1 MLNNFFKFKKY
12 YALFT
17 FLLGSNITPAFSEK
31 FPEKILFSDA
41 VKVYSSITDENSLK
55 YNLTRL
61 ELFLDKIDLIID
73 KYADTEIG
81 LELLTKNSYSNFDI
95 SKIRQDYLNSLT
107 KFYLKTCEL
116 DPSYKCLGFV
126 SLSQANKFC
135 SSNNDLPQLVL
146 ASKSLNNSYDI
157 FVNDKETEKFLP
169 AVFNSYRRCVNKTS
183 NQFSKD
189 FIKSNF
195 VQTLLKNGQN
205 SKAIGITEGMKSDIF
220 RIHSAAEIRDY
231 QGKYNSDTFLTL
243 IKRAN
248 RLSDEDREISA
259 LFLANK
265 LMKNGMDPF
274 KNNVFKYLP
283 NSFSS
288 DTLSCGE
295 KHSYYSDIALDFIF
309 LSNNYKDS
317 RGIKKSNRN
326 LILKDLNDGIN
337 KCSNYN
343 TNPINY
349 FLSNGKTEI
358 ASKIREFQAK
368 NGINPGEGV
377 IFFDRILSNQEIT
390 KYFLDKNNDFEDF
403 LIENKGFNV
412 NELRKVEK
420 NIMYPYIGLA
430 GDYSVFKAFVDNND
444 TCNASSILF
453 QRLINSNYES
463 PAVLYYISNP
473 LLSKNR
479 NYSCG
484 DAELQLLIN

>member
-12 YALFT
+12 YSLLA

-41 VKVYSSITDENSLK
+41 VKVYSSISEENSLK

-61 ELFLDKIDLIID
+61 ELFLNKIDLIID
-73 KYADTEIG
+73 KHADTEIG
-81 LELLTKNSYSNFDI
+81 LELLTKNSYRSFDI

-107 KFYLKTCEL
+107 KFNLKTCEL

-135 SSNNDLPQLVL
+135 SNNNDLPQLVL

-157 FVNDKETEKFLP
+157 FVNDKNTEKFLP

-231 QGKYNSDTFLTL
+231 QGKFNSETFLTL

-248 RLSDEDREISA
+248 RLTYDDRVISA
-259 LFLANK
+259 LFLSNK

-283 NSFSS
+283 SSFSS
-288 DTLSCGE
+288 ETLTCGE

-309 LSNNYKDS
+309 LSNTYKDS
-317 RGIKKSNRN
+317 RGVKKSNRN
-326 LILKDLNDGIN
+326 LIIKDLNDEIN
-337 KCSNYN
+337 KCNTYN

-349 FLSNGKTEI
+349 FLRNGKIEI
-358 ASKIREFQAK
+358 ASKMREFQSK
-368 NGINPGEGV
+368 NGTNLKEGV
-377 IFFDRILSNQEIT
+377 IFFDRVLSNKEIT

-403 LIENKGFNV
+403 LLENKGFSV

-420 NIMYPYIGLA
+420 NIMYPYVGLA
-430 GDYSVFKAFVDNND
+430 GDYAVFKAFVDNND

-473 LLSKNR
+473 LLSTDKG
-479 NYSCG
+479 YSCG